1 MTTVAIEN
9 TFPIK
14 NGLKFSP
21 FCLSSSSA
29 SATLVGILA
38 HAGELAV
45 GLGHE
50 GLQLFFKQLVC
61 SFGSGGLNG
70 RTLGT
75 VVPVLPILPVV
86 AVFTV
91 FPEVPVFASLTLTYL
106 VSAGI
111 SLILFFV
118 FSEDKNLLAE
128 MSKAN
133 WATFVLGIVLV
144 LLEVGWIYMY
154 RVGWK
159 ISVAS
164 VVANIGL
171 ACALLL
177 VGVLFYKEVLTLR
190 QLSGILLCMASM
202 FLLAK

>member
-1 MTTVAIEN
+1 MLSYLWPLFLVIFSN
-9 TFPIK
+9 TLYNICTKSTPQNIQ
-14 NGLKFSP
+14 P
-21 FCLSSSSA
+21 
-29 SATLVGILA
+29 
-38 HAGELAV
+38 
-45 GLGHE
+45 
-50 GLQLFFKQLVC
+50 
-61 SFGSGGLNG
+61 
-70 RTLGT
+70 
-75 VVPVLPILPVV
+75 
-86 AVFTV
+86 
-91 FPEVPVFASLTLTYL
+91 FASLTLTYL

-118 FSEDKNLLAE
+118 FSESKDLLAE

-133 WATFVLGIVLV
+133 WATYLLGIVLV

-171 ACALLL
+171 ACTLLF
-177 VGVLFYKEVLTLR
+177 VGVLFYKEVLTIR
-190 QLSGILLCMASM
+190 QLAGILLCMASM

>member
-1 MTTVAIEN
+1 MISYLWPLFLVIISN
-9 TFPIK
+9 TFYNICTKSTPQNIQ
-14 NGLKFSP
+14 P
-21 FCLSSSSA
+21 
-29 SATLVGILA
+29 
-38 HAGELAV
+38 
-45 GLGHE
+45 
-50 GLQLFFKQLVC
+50 
-61 SFGSGGLNG
+61 
-70 RTLGT
+70 
-75 VVPVLPILPVV
+75 
-86 AVFTV
+86 
-91 FPEVPVFASLTLTYL
+91 FASLTLTYL

-111 SLILFFV
+111 SLVLFFV

-133 WATFVLGIVLV
+133 CATYVLGIVLV

>member
-1 MTTVAIEN
+1 MLSYLWPLFLVIISN
-9 TFPIK
+9 TFYNICTKSTPQNIQ
-14 NGLKFSP
+14 P
-21 FCLSSSSA
+21 
-29 SATLVGILA
+29 
-38 HAGELAV
+38 
-45 GLGHE
+45 
-50 GLQLFFKQLVC
+50 
-61 SFGSGGLNG
+61 
-70 RTLGT
+70 
-75 VVPVLPILPVV
+75 
-86 AVFTV
+86 
-91 FPEVPVFASLTLTYL
+91 FASLTLTYL

-111 SLILFFV
+111 SLVLFFV
-118 FSEDKNLLAE
+118 FSENKNLLTE

-133 WATFVLGIVLV
+133 WATFLLGGVLV

-171 ACALLL
+171 ACTLLL

-190 QLSGILLCMASM
+190 QLAGILLCMASM